1 MTNNKKNLITKE
13 LKKLVSIQLIKYEIN
28 FKSQNILDKILKPII
43 NWQVTNV

>member
-1 MTNNKKNLITKE
+1 MTNKNIITKE
-13 LKKLVSIQLIKYEIN
+13 LGKLVSIRLIKYKRN